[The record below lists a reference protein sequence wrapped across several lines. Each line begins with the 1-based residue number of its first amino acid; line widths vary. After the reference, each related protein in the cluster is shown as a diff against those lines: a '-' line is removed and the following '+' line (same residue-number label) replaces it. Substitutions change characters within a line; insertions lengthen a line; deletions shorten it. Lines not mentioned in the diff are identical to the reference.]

1 MSEYARFFLREHATV
16 EEIKAMSRSEI
27 RTEIATLC
35 FTAARA
41 DNGEVLAE
49 AEMLAMDP
57 DPQPERI
64 VELWNQLRSDAEDRD
79 RELRLKAAYKE
90 GEL

>member
-1 MSEYARFFLREHATV
+1 MFELSATDYRKVLHLHRPSLEQMRE
-16 EEIKAMSRSEI
+16 MSRSEI
-27 RTEIATLC
+27 RTEIAALC
-35 FTAARA
+35 FYSGLA

-64 VELWNQLRSDAEDRD
+64 VELWNQLRKDSEWTTIG
-79 RELRLKAAYKE
+79 KTS
-90 GEL
+90 